1 MNNEI
6 RELTTVELD
15 EVSGGLGF
23 HTAFQPKITSSEYLV
38 NGARLDVGTQ
48 QVTTTD
54 GTSVTVPYTRYVP
67 F

>member
-1 MNNEI
+1 MNNEV

-15 EVSGGLGF
+15 GVSGGLGF
-23 HTAFQPKITSSEYLV
+23 HTSYQPKITSSEYLV

-54 GTSVTVPYTRYVP
+54 GTTVTVPYTRYVP